1 MLYRNGDNLNKELIQ
16 YLNNSKS
23 VKIYTPYIK
32 YETLKFLLTNIK
44 KCISI
49 FVRWEPKDI
58 ITNASDIEIFE
69 LCKEYNISLFK
80 NNRLHLK
87 VYLNNNS
94 EAFITSANISSRALN
109 IPSYLNYNYE
119 VATIVDNLSIEDRLY
134 FNSIEND
141 SILITDSIYNQLLQ
155 QLPDKKKEFP
165 LENDFELIFDAHD
178 KNFLISALPMSFSIE
193 TLCKVYREKE
203 ISNEIELNCMIHD
216 LALYNIPL
224 GLSESELIERLRI
237 AFFNHNFIISFLK
250 NLEINREIYFGSAK
264 DWIQKNCTNVPLPKK
279 WEITE
284 NIQILY
290 RWIVELGNGR
300 YAVDR
305 PNHSERLFIEFNQIS

>member
-1 MLYRNGDNLNKELIQ
+1 MELFKNGLNLAAKLNKFIHESQFLI
-16 YLNNSKS
+16 
-23 VKIYTPYIK
+23 IYSPYIK
-32 YETLKFLLTNIK
+32 FETLKNLVGDSHNIK
-44 KCISI
+44 IV
-49 FVRWEPKDI
+49 FVRWETKDI
-58 ITNASDIEIFE
+58 ILGASDLEIYPF
-69 LCKEYNISLFK
+69 LKSKGIPLYRNQRI
-80 NNRLHLK
+80 HLK
-87 VYLNNNS
+87 AYVDNFNKCFL
-94 EAFITSANISSRALN
+94 TTANISSRALN
-109 IPSYLNYNYE
+109 IPSYPNYNYE
-119 VATIVDNLSIEDRLY
+119 IGTIVDKLSLEDRLY

-155 QLPDKKKEFP
+155 QLPVKRKEFP
-165 LENDFELIFDAHD
+165 VENDFELVFDAPD

-237 AFFNHNFIISFLK
+237 AFFNHNFIISFLE

-305 PNHSERLFIEFNQIS
+305 PNHSERLFLS